1 MPFLGMHA
9 YQHLDVMLCICEQVT
24 SYMSRRKS
32 RQKSEADKESRLHL
46 LDPFSLEGDATIAVD
61 KKLRGVKKR
70 TYYKRSSL
78 QQISLNRGL
87 GLCNDI
93 AYRLRSLPLFLPM
106 IPRGS

>member
-46 LDPFSLEGDATIAVD
+46 RDSFSLEGDATITVD
-61 KKLRGVKKR
+61 KKLRGVKTKHIKKDR
-70 TYYKRSSL
+70 RYSKLHSTEAWVCVMISHIVCALCLSS
-78 QQISLNRGL
+78 S
-87 GLCNDI
+87 
-93 AYRLRSLPLFLPM
+93 
-106 IPRGS
+106 